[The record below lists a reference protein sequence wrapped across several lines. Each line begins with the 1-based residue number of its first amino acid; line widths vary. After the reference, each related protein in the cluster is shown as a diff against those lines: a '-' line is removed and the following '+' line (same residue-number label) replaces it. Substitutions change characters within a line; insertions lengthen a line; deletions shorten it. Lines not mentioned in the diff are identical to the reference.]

1 MAGIFLLRMSMARPK
16 TTARKMICRVF
27 PSEKGVMMFEG
38 MMERSMVKIAWNSPK
53 FCESPEMVTG
63 KKKRQTA
70 VQTTRVK

>member
-1 MAGIFLLRMSMARPK
+1 
-16 TTARKMICRVF
+16 
-27 PSEKGVMMFEG
+27 MMFEG
-38 MMERSMVKIAWNSPK
+38 MIERSMVKIAWNSPK